1 VLVNN
6 RGTVLTT
13 DDVPIQFL
21 AIGAGTTPFQGM
33 QPCAFPQDQQ
43 EHLTTPGDTSV
54 QLVNNAGWDASIGAV
69 NIYDFSWQGLL
80 QNTFGAIN
88 AGQSEWGAFGENFG
102 AALLQFPP
110 AGDPARLPANNQQ
123 NNNGGNPTPVGT
135 NPCQLG
141 RMTDW
146 SACSVP
152 CIATAN
158 ASNPGAQPQTTGW
171 QIQYQPI
178 LFTINSNFDVSTC
191 APLLQRSQART
202 CAPAGNPQTQTDP
215 TVGQCTACTNEVR
228 DGQESDVDC
237 GGGVADSFGNWT
249 LQQVAALVKQRYNPL
264 PQTSVSGLAGNGTNP
279 TCPRCNFGRSC
290 SVHSDCNTDR
300 GLLCLQNSC
309 QPWWFVNQ
317 TTFVDVTL
325 TITGADVR
333 DIASNQAAL
342 DVFQTTLA
350 EVASSTAG
358 ATSGNGTTGARVLTR
373 MLTDSNW
380 VTLLNNGS
388 SNSLQIPAYNVSA
401 TSWTSSAGPVVND
414 NNNQPAWALKR
425 RLASAS
431 AAEKAAAVP
440 EEVTTEGR
448 ALFGRKLTVGAD
460 GSLVPVSEAA
470 AAEAEAAE
478 SAAGAA
484 SVNAA
489 AAAATTMS
497 ALHHIHGVRA
507 LANSADTL
515 TVAVRIAVPSAAA
528 AVAAGQNLRVN
539 AQLLSWMLQERLR
552 IYSATI
558 GATAVGQP
566 TVLDNPYNFT
576 APPAQRAQDVGG
588 NTNALS
594 VGAIIGIVVGCLA
607 GVALVA
613 VAAVAGSR
621 YMRREPPAPRRRAGI
636 DIGEAR
642 PQGDASAGL
651 AGGAASRHT
660 KAAFA
665 PTAAA
670 GTSAAA
676 TSTVAAGAT
685 AAAAPSAP
693 PAEGAAASAA
703 GMGARFEPVIA
714 GSAASTTSAASGAS
728 GASDVTASAGTAPT
742 VPAASA
748 STVAGSATAA
758 GVGAAA
764 GGASATKAAKS
775 KSRSHSAEEEHPK
788 LVASPAAGGRK
799 MMSP

>member
-1 VLVNN
+1 
-6 RGTVLTT
+6 
-13 DDVPIQFL
+13 
-21 AIGAGTTPFQGM
+21 
-33 QPCAFPQDQQ
+33 
-43 EHLTTPGDTSV
+43 
-54 QLVNNAGWDASIGAV
+54 
-69 NIYDFSWQGLL
+69 
-80 QNTFGAIN
+80 
-88 AGQSEWGAFGENFG
+88 
-102 AALLQFPP
+102 
-110 AGDPARLPANNQQ
+110 
-123 NNNGGNPTPVGT
+123 
-135 NPCQLG
+135 
-141 RMTDW
+141 MTDW

-158 ASNPGAQPQTTGW
+158 ASNPGAQPQSTGW

-178 LFTINSNFDVSTC
+178 LFTVNSNFDVTTC

-202 CAPAGNPQTQTDP
+202 CSPAGNPQTQTDP
-215 TVGQCTACTNEVR
+215 TAGQCTACTNAVR

-290 SVHSDCNTDR
+290 AVHSDCNADR

-333 DIASNQAAL
+333 DIASVQAAL

-358 ATSGNGTTGARVLTR
+358 ASSGNGTTGARVLA
-373 MLTDSNW
+373 DSNW
-380 VTLLNNGS
+380 VYLLNNGS

-414 NNNQPAWALKR
+414 NNNQPAWALQR

-431 AAEKAAAVP
+431 AAEKAASVP

-448 ALFGRKLTVGAD
+448 ALFGRKLTVDAD
-460 GSLVPVSEAA
+460 GSLVAVSEAA
-470 AAEAEAAE
+470 VAEAEAAA
-478 SAAGAA
+478 STAGAA
-484 SVNAA
+484 SVDAA
-489 AAAATTMS
+489 AAAASTMS
-497 ALHHIHGVRA
+497 VLHHMHGVRA
-507 LANSADTL
+507 LANSADSL

-566 TVLDNPYNFT
+566 TVRDNPYNFT
-576 APPAQRAQDVGG
+576 APPAQRGQDVGD

-621 YMRREPPAPRRRAGI
+621 YMRREAPAPRRRAGI

-670 GTSAAA
+670 VTSAAA
-676 TSTVAAGAT
+676 ASTAGA

-693 PAEGAAASAA
+693 AAEGAAAGAA

-748 STVAGSATAA
+748 STAAGSASAA
-758 GVGAAA
+758 GAGAAA

-775 KSRSHSAEEEHPK
+775 KSRSRSAEEEHPTP
-788 LVASPAAGGRK
+788 VASPAAGGRK